1 MGNKSG
7 FVAVVGR
14 PNVGKSTLVNAL
26 IGQKISITGPKAQTT
41 RNKIMG
47 IKTGEDYQVVFVDTP
62 GSLRPHT
69 ELDRFM
75 EKSIEAATLGIDVLL
90 ILLDA
95 SRISAADFKLVE
107 KYENIGVPI
116 VLVINKTDISS
127 YEKVYPSLAKLNEYK
142 FIADFVSISAKE
154 GKNIDQLFETILKH
168 IPEGQNLFE
177 KGQITD
183 VSERFL
189 AAEMVRE
196 KALLFLQDEIPH
208 GIAIDIVR
216 FVEGKKLVTIDAEI
230 VSTKKNHK
238 QIIIG
243 KNGEMLKKIGT
254 SARIEI
260 EKMTGKKVNL
270 QIFVKVR
277 ENWQDDKLT
286 LRELGYDKKDI

>member
-1 MGNKSG
+1 MKNRSG
-7 FVAVVGR
+7 FVAIVGR

-62 GSLRPHT
+62 GSINPHS

-75 EKSIEAATLGIDVLL
+75 AKSIEAATLGIDVLL
-90 ILLDA
+90 ILVDA
-95 SRISAADFKLVE
+95 SKITGADFKLVE
-107 KYENIGVPI
+107 KYKNIGVPI
-116 VLVINKTDISS
+116 VLAINKVDIAS
-127 YEKVYPSLAKLNEYK
+127 YEKVYPSLAKFNEMK
-142 FIADFVSISAKE
+142 FISDFVSISAKE
-154 GKNIDQLFETILKH
+154 GKNVEQLFDTILKH

-177 KGQITD
+177 KGQVTD

-216 FVEGKKLVTIDAEI
+216 FKENKSLVSIDAEI
-230 VSTKKNHK
+230 VATKQNHK

-243 KNGEMLKKIGT
+243 KNGDMLKRIGT
-254 SARIEI
+254 SARQEI